1 MDIDY
6 LLLLQDFRNGVG
18 SFLAPFM
25 MWISNFSISFWP
37 LAIMA
42 MIYWSIDRKM
52 GKRFLLGFNLGI
64 LANGFLKL
72 TFCIYRLWIRDARVI
87 PYGNSKVSAT
97 GYSFPSGHS
106 TWATSTFGHIGF
118 WLNKNRQK
126 LLSIICFVIVIL
138 VLFSRNY
145 LGVHTPQDVMVGFI
159 STTFMC
165 FLAEKI
171 EDYSDK
177 DNKRDKYVL
186 IGGLLICVILIAYY
200 ELKSYP
206 LVYLDDGSLLV
217 DPNKMKG
224 DSYQGIGLISSY
236 VICRYFERRNFQ
248 FDIELNP
255 KDRFI
260 IGIFALIPLYIWMMP
275 VATYLRTILSSS
287 LAQFIDFFVFYIYVL
302 IIVPILMK
310 IINNKYIKKID

>member
-1 MDIDY
+1 MDIEY
-6 LLLLQDFRNGVG
+6 LLLLQEFRNGVG

-25 MWISNFSISFWP
+25 MWISDFAIGFWP
-37 LAIMA
+37 LAIMCV
-42 MIYWSIDRKM
+42 IYWSIDRKA

-64 LANGFLKL
+64 LVNGLLKL
-72 TFCIYRLWIRDARVI
+72 TFCIYRPWIRDARVV

-106 TWATSTFGHIGF
+106 TWATSIFGHIGY
-118 WLNKNRQK
+118 WLNKNKHK
-126 LLSIICFVIVIL
+126 LLSIICFIVVVV

-145 LGVHTPQDVMVGFI
+145 LGVHTPQDVLVGFI
-159 STTFMC
+159 TTSIMC
-165 FLAEKI
+165 FLAVKI
-171 EDYSDK
+171 EDYSDR
-177 DNKRDKYVL
+177 DNKRDKYIL
-186 IGGLLICVILIAYY
+186 IGGIILCAILIAYY

-236 VICRYFERRNFQ
+236 VICRYFERRNYQ
-248 FDIELNP
+248 FDAELNW

-260 IGIFALIPLYIWMMP
+260 IGVFALIPLYIWMMY
-275 VATYLRTILSSS
+275 VAAYLKSIFSSS
-287 LAQFIDFFVFYIYVL
+287 LAQFIEFFGFYVYVL
-302 IIVPILMK
+302 IIVPTLMK
-310 IINNKYIKKID
+310 IINNKYIKKS